1 MKNLK
6 VRSKL
11 MVEALI
17 LIGFMLIT
25 TMWAIYG
32 MSRINSANDVLA
44 QKSLV
49 NVEYVWQLRRNL
61 ISQQRYLLTALAE
74 SDLTEIAE
82 YLELMEDD
90 VESNEEIMAVYK
102 KNARVDSSMVTT
114 LENLIAS
121 VAPIRE
127 EIANLERLGTATAN
141 TKAYELYES
150 EFSPQIDKIAA
161 QLVKITEAQDVLV
174 ENQVKQCTNI
184 YHVMLFVMIGS
195 VIFALVASA
204 VLMKLILT
212 AILTPLNEINSAA
225 EALANGDF
233 NAQIDYESKDE
244 LGQTCNSIKNT
255 FAMLKSV
262 ISDLGDVLGA
272 MAQGDLTAKLTQNF
286 PGEMKEIE
294 TSVTKMA
301 GTLNRSMTAIGE
313 AANQIDMGASQ
324 VSSGAQALAQGAAEQ
339 ASSTEELSA
348 TVNEIN
354 SALVAANEAAIKA
367 STTAAASGHT
377 ANLCNNQMKE
387 LVVAMDDISNTTVQ
401 INKIIKE
408 IDDIAF
414 QTNILALN
422 AAVEAARA
430 GAAGK
435 GFAVVADEVRNLAGK
450 SAESAKNT
458 ASLIDGCVAAVQ
470 KGSSLV
476 TSTAEKLQEVSNNS
490 DEMATMVKDIAATA
504 QRSTDSVQQV
514 TIGLDQ
520 ISAVVQTNSATSEE
534 SAASSEELS
543 SQAAVLNNLV
553 KQFKLT
559 SQDRY
564 MPLEVEIPMT
574 ETERK
579 SHSSFSSSDSSKY

>member
-90 VESNEEIMAVYK
+90 VESNEEIMALFK

-114 LENLIAS
+114 LESLIAS

-174 ENQVKQCTNI
+174 ENQVKQCTSI

-233 NAQIDYESKDE
+233 NAQIHYESKDE

-301 GTLNRSMTAIGE
+301 GTLNQSMTAIGE

-564 MPLEVEIPMT
+564 MPLEVEIPMA